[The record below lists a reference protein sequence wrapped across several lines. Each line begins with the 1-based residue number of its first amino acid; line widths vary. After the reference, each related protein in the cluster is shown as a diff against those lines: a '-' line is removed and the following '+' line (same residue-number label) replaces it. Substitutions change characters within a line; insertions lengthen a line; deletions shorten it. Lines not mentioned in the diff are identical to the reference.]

1 MEKHHKLLHI
11 IIHRVADL
19 VVIFLVLVCIV
30 FATRGLDPDHPNLM
44 IYILILLSI
53 TGIGISFSKRY
64 MREHSDESEMES
76 GDETENHPVAQI
88 KSVLFLE
95 VPLEKIIMGYFLC
108 IILAYSSMLVFGY
121 TLPEIDLAL
130 LILSGIITLLL
141 FYNLVMV
148 YGIAKW
154 FSWRVLLF
162 LILSL
167 VISGLMMARPE
178 VISISLLQ
186 DAMPYMLTVHLL
198 GLVLGLGGAIII
210 DVMIFHFLRNFE
222 ISTREAVIM
231 HLLSQMIVL
240 GLILLVVS
248 GIALMFTDLHGYLEN
263 PRFLMKMTAVGIV
276 SLNGAVLNLY
286 VAPKMELISL
296 REEDRESNQTLVK
309 ASFIVGA
316 VSAISW
322 LTVFFLAMIE
332 ILETFSYVTLLV
344 SYLLLLATAIG
355 GGLFTKHLVE
365 QSAMEQ
371 E

>member
-1 MEKHHKLLHI
+1 MLY
-11 IIHRVADL
+11 
-19 VVIFLVLVCIV
+19 IF
-30 FATRGLDPDHPNLM
+30 
-44 IYILILLSI
+44 ILLSL
-53 TGIGISFSKRY
+53 TGIGVSLSKWY
-64 MREHSDESEMES
+64 VREHSEESEMETE
-76 GDETENHPVAQI
+76 DETENHPVAQI

-95 VPLEKIIMGYFLC
+95 VPLEKIIMGYFIC
-108 IILAYSSMLVFGY
+108 IALVYSSMLIFGF
-121 TLPEIDLAL
+121 TLPELDLAL
-130 LILSGIITLLL
+130 LIISGIVTLLL
-141 FYNLVMV
+141 FYNLVTV

-162 LILSL
+162 LILSS
-167 VISGLMMARPE
+167 VISALMMARPE

-198 GLVLGLGGAIII
+198 GLVLGLGGALII
-210 DVMIFHFLRNFE
+210 DVMIFHFLNNFK

-248 GIALMFTDLHGYLEN
+248 GIALMFTDLHTYLEN
-263 PRFLMKMTAVGIV
+263 PRFLMKLTAVGIV

-296 REEDRESNQTLVK
+296 REEDRESNQALVK

-332 ILETFSYVTLLV
+332 ILETFSYITLLV
-344 SYLLLLATAIG
+344 AYLILLAIAIS
-355 GGLFTKHLVE
+355 GGLFTKYSYE
-365 QSAMEQ
+365 ESAKED
-371 E
+371 